1 MLAIPVLRPPLNLP
15 RCSTLKHLVLLF
27 LAVILSEQENLMC
40 KKKTKKNI
48 ELWFEISV
56 E

>member
-40 KKKTKKNI
+40 KKYQKNI